1 MFISHKVPKQSQS
14 RLDFVNFLH
23 FKFVKRERERE
34 RDWWAEVK
42 QTNTNNS
49 DVDIEIVEQQTYGHT
64 PTLYRQVTFHNWPD
78 ISLALIFAI
87 AQSPS
92 IYWIFMYE
100 AIWSSPLSQNKQRF
114 IWDWGTAVY
123 NFILRK
129 FWLWN
134 WKDEISLSGLTF
146 VRNSVF
152 LSAEEWCLYLP
163 LMTPN
168 LLSNSLFP
176 QFDWILNCFLSRF
189 MAVNLKVD

>member
-23 FKFVKRERERE
+23 FKFVKRERE

-100 AIWSSPLSQNKQRF
+100 AIWRSPLSQNKRRF
-114 IWDWGTAVY
+114 IWDWGSIILFSGNSDCEIEKMRSHYLAWPSSEIQFSYQQKNDVY
-123 NFILRK
+123 ICLS
-129 FWLWN
+129 WLPICWAT
-134 WKDEISLSGLTF
+134 LY
-146 VRNSVF
+146 F
-152 LSAEEWCLYLP
+152 L
-163 LMTPN
+163 N
-168 LLSNSLFP
+168 L
-176 QFDWILNCFLSRF
+176 IGY
-189 MAVNLKVD
+189 